1 MGAFLWRCVLCPSCD
16 RYRWRDIAGVK
27 AAEAE
32 RIVAVGSRRWKV
44 KARLNLRVPQAVGRG
59 AEAVGVLGGENPG
72 SGAKFYAGL
81 PLALSEPTHL
91 SPGSWGLQP

>member
-1 MGAFLWRCVLCPSCD
+1 VL
-16 RYRWRDIAGVK
+16 RYCGGIGYWLPGSKQRQSG
-27 AAEAE
+27 
-32 RIVAVGSRRWKV
+32 AVGSRRWKV

>member
-59 AEAVGVLGGENPG
+59 AVVVDCCREKIRGV
-72 SGAKFYAGL
+72 
-81 PLALSEPTHL
+81 ALSFTPV
-91 SPGSWGLQP
+91 SP